1 VLPVK
6 FAPLGTQKVTA
17 LGDLSNVRFHLYIAE
32 GRSVPQILFIRNVM
46 ARAQAANPVFVYNSE
61 LIHVLRVVLIAI
73 CLITASA
80 CSTLQ
85 GAAPGSSS
93 PTESSR
99 QNLSIVSALPAANVG
114 QAYDAVLSVGGGSAP
129 YHFSLS
135 QGALP
140 PGLSLNPA
148 SGSVSGTPTQAGNF
162 PFTITVIDTPQA
174 STQRIVSAGYGMRAF
189 SLTVSACSNC
199 LKVVIAPDNPSVQ
212 IGGKLQFGATVSNTG
227 NPAVIWS
234 ASAGTI
240 SKNGLFVAPATA
252 GVTTVRV
259 VATSV
264 VDPAVKAV
272 TTVAITTVS
281 APDLKILTSNMPTG
295 LLRAAYTMSLAASGG
310 TIPYRWSISSG
321 SLPNGVTLSLNTGA
335 FSGMPLQ
342 SGNFPFTV
350 RVNDST
356 GHTDQ
361 QNFTLMVS
369 TSCGPP
375 TYCARQDLKISQ
387 PQLPVFDMGGLKG
400 AGRCYVPAD
409 FGLPVCRLT
418 DSTWDPATASGGNTF
433 TPSDSHAFFSCNDNL
448 VFFAASEGIGY
459 VAAFATA
466 KTEPYMSVS
475 HVYPTGPGSA
485 RGGWYANVA
494 SGAWSRNCTAT
505 PNRLY
510 LKGSPGEAAQITSY
524 DFTGYASNPG
534 GSPATAT
541 VYNFAAG
548 STGNWGTTSANCL
561 PSNANSASGWREM
574 GGTSHNPPDAAFSMA
589 WSLVQGISL
598 GVDTISVTNGSK
610 AFKVSGPTPL
620 DTSGSLRLAQ
630 IVIDGTTY
638 VIATV
643 NGGGMSG
650 LLTTAYSG
658 RSRSGLAMS
667 IPNDQGTGTDVA
679 IYRPGYGCAHLNTA
693 TGMMTSDFGQSGVV
707 SGTTDRFYLHGARL
721 TPDGR
726 YVFMSTDVCVPG
738 TCIIPSHMGY
748 IWDVLAGS
756 LTSLC
761 SNGLNNCGGHNADGF
776 TQEVN
781 QGGEFPQSEI
791 RPFTDSPSPFLQ
803 ILSDRI
809 VPLTNCG
816 VAGGID
822 THLSWEDVDVDDSFP
837 FIVSSVLFASNAQ
850 RPGAYNCPMV
860 DEVFGVNPK
869 TGVISRFAHTLIT
882 GQSWNYMA
890 QNGMGGMSDD
900 GQFFMFGS
908 DWAGMLG
915 RYDLSSGP
923 CVNNPAGPEACRGD
937 VFVVNLAAMPS
948 FQSGSPVFLAGSG
961 D

>member
-1 VLPVK
+1 
-6 FAPLGTQKVTA
+6 
-17 LGDLSNVRFHLYIAE
+17 
-32 GRSVPQILFIRNVM
+32 M
-46 ARAQAANPVFVYNSE
+46 ACAHRANSTFVYNSR
-61 LIHVLRVVLIAI
+61 LTHVFEVALIAI
-73 CLITASA
+73 GLITATA

-85 GAAPGSSS
+85 GAATPGSPSQTQS
-93 PTESSR
+93 
-99 QNLSIVSALPAANVG
+99 QQKLSIVSALPAANEG
-114 QAYDAVLSVGGGSAP
+114 QAYDAVLSVGGGSGP
-129 YHFSLS
+129 FHFSVS

-140 PGLSLNPA
+140 PGLTLNPT
-148 SGSVSGTPTQAGNF
+148 SGSISGTPTEAGNF
-162 PFTITVIDTPQA
+162 PFTITVIDTPDA
-174 STQRIVSAGYGMRAF
+174 SRERTLSAGWGMRAF
-189 SLTVSACSNC
+189 SLTVNACTAC
-199 LKVVIAPDNPSVQ
+199 VKVVIAPDNPSVQ

-234 ASAGTI
+234 ASAGAI

-252 GVTTVRV
+252 GVTTVKV

-264 VDPAVKAV
+264 VDPAVRAV
-272 TTVAITTVS
+272 TTVTITTVS
-281 APDLKILTSNMPTG
+281 APDLKILTSELPTA
-295 LLRAAYTMSLAASGG
+295 LLRAPYTMSVTASGG

-321 SLPNGVTLSLNTGA
+321 SVPNGVTLNLNTGG
-335 FSGMPLQ
+335 FSGTPLQ
-342 SGNFPFTV
+342 SGTFPFTI
-350 RVNDST
+350 RVSDST

-361 QNFTLMVS
+361 QNLALTVS

-375 TYCARQDLKISQ
+375 TYCARQDTKISQ

-433 TPSDSHAFFSCNDNL
+433 TPSDSHAFFSCNNNL

-459 VAAFATA
+459 VAAFATSTA
-466 KTEPYMSVS
+466 QPYMSIS
-475 HVYPTGPGSA
+475 HVYPTGPDSA
-485 RGGWYANVA
+485 RGGWFADVA
-494 SGAWSRNCTAT
+494 SGAWSRNCAAT

-510 LKGSPGEAAQITSY
+510 LKGSPGQAAQITSY
-524 DFTGYASNPG
+524 DFTGYASNPS
-534 GSPATAT
+534 GSPATST

-548 STGNWGTTSANCL
+548 STGGWGTTSANCL

-574 GGTSHNPPDAAFSMA
+574 GGTSHNPPDMAFSMA
-589 WSLVQGISL
+589 WSLVQGINL

-610 AFKVSGPTPL
+610 VFKISGPTPL
-620 DTSGSLRLAQ
+620 DASGSLTRAQ
-630 IVIDGTTY
+630 IFIGNTSY
-638 VIATV
+638 AIATV

-650 LLTTAYSG
+650 TLITNYTGATGAALP
-658 RSRSGLAMS
+658 MS
-667 IPNDQGTGTDVA
+667 IPNDQGTGSDVA

-693 TGMMTSDFGQSGVV
+693 TGVLTSDFGPSGVV
-707 SGTTDRFYLHGARL
+707 SGTSDRFYLHGSRL

-748 IWDVLAGS
+748 LWDVSAGT

-761 SNGLNNCGGHNADGF
+761 SNGPNNCGGHNADGF
-776 TQEVN
+776 TQIVN

-791 RPFTDSPSPFLQ
+791 RPFTNSPSPAFMQ
-803 ILSDRI
+803 VLSDRI
-809 VPLTNCG
+809 VPLTNCA

-822 THLSWEDVDVDDSFP
+822 THLSWEDVDVDDSYP
-837 FIVSSVLFASNAQ
+837 FIVTSTLFASNAQ
-850 RPGAYNCPMV
+850 RPGSYNCPMV

-908 DWAGMLG
+908 DWDGALG
-915 RYDLSSGP
+915 RYDLNFGA
-923 CVNNPAGPEACRGD
+923 CVNNPAGPNACRGD
-937 VFVVNLAAMPS
+937 VFVVNLAAMPAFRS
-948 FQSGSPVFLAGSG
+948 FSTGFLAGAG